1 MWVYVSVYKACMHG
15 LALPQA
21 LSPLCILVLR
31 VLYIFDSDLA
41 LKGHSIK
48 QNIARGDSVGMRH
61 IGANYSVYIYTTY
74 LSSSCTIPLALSRP
88 TTRFRDVCVDSP

>member
-1 MWVYVSVYKACMHG
+1 MHG

-21 LSPLCILVLR
+21 LSPLCILILR

-48 QNIARGDSVGMRH
+48 QNIARGDSMGMRH
-61 IGANYSVYIYTTY
+61 ISTNRSVYIYIY
-74 LSSSCTIPLALSRP
+74 IYILYNIPLL
-88 TTRFRDVCVDSP
+88 